1 MIEKSFK
8 EMMEVDVSKYVK
20 EREEGDGGK
29 YLPWAQCKKLLH
41 ELGAETVMFW
51 PVPGPDG
58 TSLRKSDAVF
68 TDKNGVTNRAY
79 EVVVHIQVD
88 ALQWEVTYPV
98 LNGNNPVKDN
108 TMSQLRVNNA
118 IARGF
123 VKGVATRLGLG
134 FSLWLDEDD
143 TPPVEEAE
151 DLSKHSLMKCK
162 QRLQELITHKIDTGL
177 PFSTI
182 ADRLGRT
189 EDEIR
194 GMMGW
199 YATLAKTEKAIWEM
213 QP

>member
-1 MIEKSFK
+1 MITKTFNEL
-8 EMMEVDVSKYVK
+8 MAVDVSQYVK
-20 EREEGDGGK
+20 DRDGAK
-29 YLPWAQCKKLLH
+29 YLPWAACKKLLH
-41 ELGAETVMFW
+41 EQGAETVMFW

-58 TSLRKSDAVF
+58 TSLRKSDIEFV
-68 TDKNGVTNRAY
+68 DKDGRVNRCY

-88 ALQWEVTYPV
+88 NIQWEVTYPV

-134 FSLWLDEDD
+134 FNLWLDD
-143 TPPVEEAE
+143 EEPQPEEGE
-151 DLSKHSLMKCK
+151 DLSKHSLAKCR
-162 QRLQELITHKIDTGL
+162 QRMQELITAKINAGI
-177 PFSTI
+177 PFTVI

-189 EDEIR
+189 EDEVR

-199 YATLAKTEKAIWEM
+199 YAILGKTEKAIWEM
-213 QP
+213 MP